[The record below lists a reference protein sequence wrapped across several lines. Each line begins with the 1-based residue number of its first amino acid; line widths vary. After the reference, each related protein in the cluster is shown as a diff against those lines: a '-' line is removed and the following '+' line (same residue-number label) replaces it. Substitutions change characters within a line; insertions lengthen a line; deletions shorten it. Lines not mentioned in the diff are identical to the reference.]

1 VKKTK
6 RYWIL
11 YLFLFKK
18 NKLILNKKI
27 EILLFQFYITQKQVK
42 SNAKE
47 EKMSQQQEAATH
59 TEVNPQPQQEQ
70 QKQSALSDEIKN
82 LIYSGFCTDWSIQN
96 YHKKSNNAFQ
106 KIKELLGDKTNTL
119 SSKEIEDLCDTYRF
133 VTYDTHGIYPKE
145 DCVMLNL
152 LRSATVNQE

>member
-1 VKKTK
+1 MKYFCFNYLYFKTK
-6 RYWIL
+6 
-11 YLFLFKK
+11 
-18 NKLILNKKI
+18 
-27 EILLFQFYITQKQVK
+27 VK

-47 EKMSQQQEAATH
+47 EKMSQQQQSEVEKQH
-59 TEVNPQPQQEQ
+59 TEVNPQQQ
-70 QKQSALSDEIKN
+70 QKQSALSNEIKD
-82 LIYSGFCTDWSIQN
+82 LIFSGFCTDWSIQN

-106 KIKELLGDKTNTL
+106 KIKELLGAKTNTL

-133 VTYDTHGIYPKE
+133 VKYDTHGVYPRE

>member
-1 VKKTK
+1 
-6 RYWIL
+6 
-11 YLFLFKK
+11 
-18 NKLILNKKI
+18 
-27 EILLFQFYITQKQVK
+27 
-42 SNAKE
+42 
-47 EKMSQQQEAATH
+47 MSQQQQSEVEKQH
-59 TEVNPQPQQEQ
+59 TEVNPQQQ
-70 QKQSALSDEIKN
+70 QKQSALSNEIKD
-82 LIYSGFCTDWSIQN
+82 LIFSGFCTDWSIQN